1 MAMTMSSSS
10 VTLPRFVSASTAG
23 EGTSVALGEGDDMFS
38 SLMNGDADFD
48 LLAEYLLEDSGGAGG
63 SAFGGGNAVL
73 DIGNTPSANAT
84 TVSVGASSNSDMEGL
99 DADPLADAAAAAA
112 AGSDV
117 KTNGVSDLAMN
128 LQQIQSMFANK
139 KGQGSAS
146 TDNKKANVKPQ
157 SKNAVPNATTS
168 LSATSGKRKHAET
181 SAEVMPAT
189 IPMISAV
196 RTSVN
201 SSAVNN
207 NRSQRQKSQAQIDR
221 RRERNRILAR
231 RTRLRKKFFFESLQ
245 KEVTDLQRENTI
257 LKEIVRSKIRPPAK
271 AMEVLEECKSK
282 DEIPSIVFENVLGS
296 NDIDKQDFSLVQSLQ
311 GSQQC
316 FLITDPSLQD
326 NPIVY
331 ASGGFLSLTGY
342 TREEVLGRNCR
353 FLQGKD
359 TSPQKIEKL
368 KKAVSLGQDVGVCLV
383 NYTSD
388 GTPFWNQVFIAA
400 LRDAHNNIV
409 NFVGVLSKV
418 SGPAPDDPEH
428 GKLLNIH
435 RSESKVD
442 MDDMV
447 QIAVEAADAVTGTL
461 G

>member
-1 MAMTMSSSS
+1 
-10 VTLPRFVSASTAG
+10 
-23 EGTSVALGEGDDMFS
+23 
-38 SLMNGDADFD
+38 
-48 LLAEYLLEDSGGAGG
+48 
-63 SAFGGGNAVL
+63 
-73 DIGNTPSANAT
+73 
-84 TVSVGASSNSDMEGL
+84 MEGL

-112 AGSDV
+112 AGINV
-117 KTNGVSDLAMN
+117 EPNGVSALARD
-128 LQQIQSMFANK
+128 LQQIQSMFASK
-139 KGQGSAS
+139 KGQAN
-146 TDNKKANVKPQ
+146 TAVDNKKASVKVQTKKVGMGVNP
-157 SKNAVPNATTS
+157 S
-168 LSATSGKRKHAET
+168 LSTTNGKRKHAE
-181 SAEVMPAT
+181 SAAEVMPAT
-189 IPMISAV
+189 IPMIPAV
-196 RTSVN
+196 PTSVG
-201 SSAVNN
+201 SSNLN
-207 NRSQRQKSQAQIDR
+207 GNRSQRQKSQAQIDR

-245 KEVTDLQRENTI
+245 KEVTDLQRENII
-257 LKEIVRSKIRPPAK
+257 LKEIVRSKISPPAK
-271 AMEVLEECKSK
+271 AMQVLEECKSK

-316 FLITDPSLQD
+316 FLISDPSLQD

-342 TREEVLGRNCR
+342 SREEVLGRNCR

-368 KKAVSLGQDVGVCLV
+368 KKAVSLGQDVGVCIV

-428 GKLLNIH
+428 GKLLNIQ

-442 MDDMV
+442 VDDMV